1 MPKADVADISLYWFT
16 GRRSAWLMKRKMLS
30 PRNTTR
36 LSDLPS
42 VKANL

>member
-1 MPKADVADISLYWFT
+1 M
-16 GRRSAWLMKRKMLS
+16 MKRKMLS

-36 LSDLPS
+36 LSDLPI